1 MPTKDRLKEF
11 KKHPI
16 SPDEDTNLQ
25 SNNNDNCVEIIDE
38 QQIFHHVIG
47 SGGRLADFFDNVEKI
62 SLAIDSVKKS
72 VDEVRSKQ
80 SEILSTTESSK
91 LQGEINDL
99 QSDIK
104 NTVNSKIRL
113 KVTFFGSLLCKL
125 ECIHKTRMKFHI
137 QG

>member
-16 SPDEDTNLQ
+16 SSDEDTDLQ
-25 SNNNDNCVEIIDE
+25 SNNNDNYVEIIDE
-38 QQIFHHVIG
+38 QQILHHVIG

-72 VDEVRSKQ
+72 VDEVRAKQ
-80 SEILSTTESSK
+80 REILSTTESSK
-91 LQGEINDL
+91 LQGEVNDL

-113 KVTFFGSLLCKL
+113 KVTFFWFSSLQ
-125 ECIHKTRMKFHI
+125 T
-137 QG
+137 